1 MAAQAWFSD
10 GDVTVAPGSSVV
22 LHLTVANL
30 ADTTDSFVIT
40 PAGLAAAWTT
50 ITPSTITLFG
60 GTQQD
65 VEVRV
70 TPPLLPGTSSGNTS
84 LTVRIVPNSDPDE
97 VRTVDVVIAVGTV
110 VDRHVEVLQPAQRS
124 RRTATY
130 EMMLENRGNSQ
141 ATCRMYLVD
150 PTGRLEADFDPPS
163 AGAEPGTSTLVRAR
177 VQATR
182 LQWERRPRTITFR
195 VDAAEAGC
203 PTASATATFVQEPVL
218 PQRLVGRAVAIAA
231 ALVLIAIA
239 WFTVVRPAV
248 QDAARDAVRGDSPV
262 TTSVIDDVT
271 GSVVTVVV
279 TTTPQDEQGNGGD
292 KGDDGTIANIA
303 LPVSVAV
310 GETGAIDFT
319 VPAGQRLQV
328 TDIVVQNPNGDQGT
342 LLVQRDD
349 VTLYLFRLD
358 NIIGDTSV
366 PLVTPI
372 EFRAG
377 QRLVVTVTCAAV
389 GDPTIASCAQNVFAS
404 GVLLDE

>member
-70 TPPLLPGTSSGNTS
+70 APPLLPGTSSGNTS
-84 LTVRIVPNSDPDE
+84 LTVRVVPNSDPDE

-110 VDRHVEVLQPAQRS
+110 VDRHVEVLQPAQRA
-124 RRTATY
+124 RRAATY

-163 AGAEPGTSTLVRAR
+163 AGAEPGTSTLVKAR
-177 VQATR
+177 VTTTR

-195 VDAAEAGC
+195 VDAAEAGH

-218 PQRLVGRAVAIAA
+218 PQRLVGRAVAVAA

-248 QDAARDAVRGDSPV
+248 QDAARDAVRGDGQAPV

-271 GSVVTVVV
+271 GSMVTVVV
-279 TTTPQDEQGNGGD
+279 TTMPENDPGAGADE
-292 KGDDGTIANIA
+292 GTIANIA
-303 LPVSVAV
+303 LPMGVAV

-358 NIIGDTSV
+358 NIVGDSSV
-366 PLVTPI
+366 SLVTPI
-372 EFRAG
+372 EFGAG

-389 GDPTIASCAQNVFAS
+389 GDPTVAMCAQNVFAS